1 MSEDDDA
8 FRSTVA
14 EGFESRFDADGETA
28 EAAATKAAAFRSEV
42 AEDLTAEAL
51 LDAVADADDYADF
64 AHRYD
69 LAIGTLA
76 ADHEDCTDS
85 RAYRLAGF
93 DDLAAD
99 PEIGA

>member
-1 MSEDDDA
+1 MSEDDET

-14 EGFESRFDADGETA
+14 AGFQSRFDADAETA
-28 EAAATKAAAFRSEV
+28 DAAAVKAAAFRSEV
-42 AEDLTAEAL
+42 AGDLTAEEL
-51 LDAVADADDYADF
+51 LDAVADADDYEDF

-69 LAIGTLA
+69 LVIGSLA
-76 ADHEDCTDS
+76 AEHEDCTDS